1 MAKHGNVTYSIQK
14 SLASRPVVVH
24 VDHLK
29 LFNFEK
35 VPEEWSSFGA
45 PVASGVDQTIQ
56 RVGGDGEDLLDM
68 SRDDI
73 DSVQDEGGADFRA
86 QLPDCRNDVEAPRY
100 PRGSVRKRCLPS
112 WLNDFEMM

>member
-1 MAKHGNVTYSIQK
+1 MAKHGDITYSIQK
-14 SLASRPVVVH
+14 SPSSRPVVVH

-45 PVASGVDQTIQ
+45 PVTSGVDQTIQ
-56 RVGGDGEDLLDM
+56 GVGRDGEDLSDM

-73 DSVQDEGGADFRA
+73 DSVQDEGGADFH
-86 QLPDCRNDVEAPRY
+86 LLDCRNEVDAPRY
-100 PRGSVRKRCLPS
+100 PRRSVRKRCLPS
-112 WLNDFEMM
+112 LLNDFEMM

>member
-1 MAKHGNVTYSIQK
+1 M
-14 SLASRPVVVH
+14 VH

-56 RVGGDGEDLLDM
+56 GVGGDGEDLSDT

-100 PRGSVRKRCLPS
+100 PRRFVRKRCLPS